1 MSEDRTDGETAA
13 ERDGVW
19 GSQRRA
25 SSMAS
30 MIFCFRGESGLEP
43 DADGST
49 RPVEVPGW
57 PRRDVGA
64 VSNTDRLVGEVEIM
78 LDGRPRYIWRFFGVW
93 ASSEGESDAS
103 SRVRFPRAVGVRG
116 MMGRLVTQNKLDL
129 DCISPSQLDKLRGL
143 NQDVA
148 SSVEEK
154 LKDADSSASVLPLTK
169 DEMVKVC
176 RGPLCM
182 SSSPVQ
188 KG

>member
-1 MSEDRTDGETAA
+1 MCEDRTDGETAA

-103 SRVRFPRAVGVRG
+103 SRVRFPRVVGVRG
-116 MMGRLVTQNKLDL
+116 GAAAAGSGVDGRSVLGGSRDGGMTIVSSV
-129 DCISPSQLDKLRGL
+129 SPSSNPAMSCVK
-143 NQDVA
+143 
-148 SSVEEK
+148 
-154 LKDADSSASVLPLTK
+154 SAS
-169 DEMVKVC
+169 E
-176 RGPLCM
+176 
-182 SSSPVQ
+182 
-188 KG
+188 

>member
-1 MSEDRTDGETAA
+1 M
-13 ERDGVW
+13 
-19 GSQRRA
+19 
-25 SSMAS
+25 
-30 MIFCFRGESGLEP
+30 P
-43 DADGST
+43 DAILFQAHNEQLQGCPAFHT
-49 RPVEVPGW
+49 LTW
-57 PRRDVGA
+57 
-64 VSNTDRLVGEVEIM
+64 
-78 LDGRPRYIWRFFGVW
+78 
-93 ASSEGESDAS
+93 
-103 SRVRFPRAVGVRG
+103 GVRW